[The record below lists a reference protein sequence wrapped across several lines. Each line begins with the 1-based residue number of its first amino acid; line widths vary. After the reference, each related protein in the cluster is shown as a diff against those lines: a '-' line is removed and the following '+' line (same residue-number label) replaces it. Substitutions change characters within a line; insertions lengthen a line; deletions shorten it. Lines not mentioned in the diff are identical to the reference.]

1 MSWSSPI
8 SSTAQRA
15 GWPFDSRSKLLNV
28 SVAIIINPIS
38 GGAPRHAA
46 RIRAEL
52 ALATVERH
60 GDRAEIFVT
69 ERTGHARELAKAAV
83 RRGVR
88 LVLVWGGDGTVN
100 EVASALAFDDV
111 PLGLVPAGSGNGL
124 ATELGISRKPE
135 NAIAAALAA
144 EPHAIDLGE
153 IGGRLFVNVAGVGL
167 DAFVAARFNHEANNK
182 RGLLGYVRISGRA
195 LLTYAPQWYRI
206 NVGRSDTS
214 EGIDLP
220 RTGEA
225 TFSVQAVLVTIANG
239 PQFGNNARIAP
250 GAKVDDG
257 FLDLVVVE
265 ETSRLQTVRH
275 VPKLFSGRA
284 QDVPGYRAMRIR
296 KAAIECDRPMTFH
309 VDGEPVQGGS
319 CLNVRVH
326 PGALLMLA

>member
-1 MSWSSPI
+1 M
-8 SSTAQRA
+8 
-15 GWPFDSRSKLLNV
+15 

-38 GGAPRHAA
+38 GGAPPGAA
-46 RIRAEL
+46 RTRAEL
-52 ALATVERH
+52 ALAATERH
-60 GDRAEIFVT
+60 GDRAEVFVT

-111 PLGLVPAGSGNGL
+111 PLGFVPAGSGNGL
-124 ATELGISRKPE
+124 ATELGISRRPE
-135 NAIAAALAA
+135 HAIAAALAA
-144 EPHAIDLGE
+144 EPRPIDVGE
-153 IGGRLFVNVAGVGL
+153 IGGRLFVNVAGVGI
-167 DAFVAARFNHEANNK
+167 DAYVAAQFNHEANTK

-195 LLTYAPQWYRI
+195 LLTYTPQSYRI
-206 NVGRSDTS
+206 NVGRAYTS
-214 EGIDLP
+214 EGNDFSRP
-220 RTGEA
+220 SEA
-225 TFSVQAVLVTIANG
+225 TLSVQAVIVTIANG

-250 GAKVDDG
+250 GARFDDG

-265 ETSRLQTVRH
+265 ETSRLQTLRH

-284 QDVPGYRAMRIR
+284 ERVPGYSAMRIR
-296 KAAIECDRPMTFH
+296 RAAIECDRAMTFH

-326 PGALLMLA
+326 PGALLVLA